1 VRLAGKFK
9 IKIKKEIKI
18 RKQTRKK
25 APPYRLLD
33 STAAAWLNCSA
44 GQPPHEEK
52 KMETFEVSFTGTI
65 IVQADSKDKALDEVA
80 DTLNDVLFAW
90 NIEEVV

>member
-1 VRLAGKFK
+1 
-9 IKIKKEIKI
+9 
-18 RKQTRKK
+18 
-25 APPYRLLD
+25 
-33 STAAAWLNCSA
+33 
-44 GQPPHEEK
+44 
-52 KMETFEVSFTGTI
+52 METFEVSFTGTI